1 MRRNSPH
8 TAGYWERGGRLWYNT
23 KIMIWHIRGTVIEKS
38 PTRAVIEAAGVGYEL
53 LIPISTYEKLPRVGS
68 EAKLLTAHCVRED
81 DEILFGF
88 ATADEKG
95 MFAKLTSV
103 SGVGPKI
110 AIAILSG
117 SSIGELAMAIA
128 GGDAKRISAI
138 KGVGKKTAEKIC
150 VELRDKVSELA
161 MGGRGSDGEGAVAT
175 QMAHDALS
183 ALRALGFNEET
194 SSKMVADVLAK
205 NPSVDSV
212 EAIIKLALSGRK

>member
-1 MRRNSPH
+1 
-8 TAGYWERGGRLWYNT
+8 
-23 KIMIWHIRGTVIEKS
+23 MIAYIRGVLAEKE
-38 PTRAVIEAAGVGYEL
+38 PTRAVIEASGVGYEL
-53 LIPISTYEKLPRVGS
+53 LVPLSTYEKLPRTGS
-68 EAKLLTAHCVRED
+68 EVKLLVCHCVRED

-88 ATADEKG
+88 ATDDEKA

-117 SSIGELAMAIA
+117 SSIAELSMSIA

-150 VELRDKVSELA
+150 VELRDKVSEFA
-161 MGGRGSDGEGAVAT
+161 FSGRGGDRNVAAPIAKDAVA
-175 QMAHDALS
+175 

-205 NPSVDSV
+205 NSGIDSV
-212 EAIIKLALSGRK
+212 ETIIKLALSGRSK

>member
-1 MRRNSPH
+1 
-8 TAGYWERGGRLWYNT
+8 
-23 KIMIWHIRGTVIEKS
+23 MIAYIRGTLVEKE
-38 PTRAVIEAAGVGYEL
+38 PTRAVIEAGGVGYEL
-53 LIPISTYEKLPRVGS
+53 LVPLSTYEKLPRTGS
-68 EAKLLTAHCVRED
+68 EAKLLAYHCVRED

-88 ATADEKG
+88 ATDDEKA

-110 AIAILSG
+110 ALAILSG
-117 SSIGELAMAIA
+117 SSISELAMSIA

-150 VELRDKVSELA
+150 VELRDKVSEFA
-161 MGGRGSDGEGAVAT
+161 FAGRAGADAPAPIAKDAVA
-175 QMAHDALS
+175 

-205 NPSVDSV
+205 HADVESV
-212 EAIIKLALSGRK
+212 ETVIKLALGSRI

>member
-1 MRRNSPH
+1 
-8 TAGYWERGGRLWYNT
+8 
-23 KIMIWHIRGTVIEKS
+23 MIAYIRGVLAEKE
-38 PTRAVIEAAGVGYEL
+38 PTRAVIEAGGVGYEL
-53 LIPISTYEKLPRVGS
+53 LVPLSTYEKLPRTGS
-68 EAKLLTAHCVRED
+68 EVKLLVCHCVRED

-88 ATADEKG
+88 ATDDEKA

-117 SSIGELAMAIA
+117 SSIAELTMSIA

-150 VELRDKVSELA
+150 VELRDKVSEFA
-161 MGGRGSDGEGAVAT
+161 FSGRGGDRNVAAPIAKDAVA
-175 QMAHDALS
+175 

-205 NPSVDSV
+205 NSGIDSV
-212 EAIIKLALSGRK
+212 ETIIKLALSGRSK